1 MYCHYIV
8 FSVYT
13 VENIKSRFFREIVL
27 SLFVQVSSFGG
38 VDECS
43 WSIYIDCCWLLI
55 VDFGVWWRWKRS
67 VSVGIASRRSALLD
81 RKVDLTRAVAAG
93 RQVGT
98 NFRRIGRL
106 TRVSVHARVVTV
118 LRVEVLE
125 LVEVARS
132 VLPLRVWLQCYI
144 SVRILH
150 LENSMSS

>member
-1 MYCHYIV
+1 MYKFHHFAALMSSAGV
-8 FSVYT
+8 FTWIAGICLV
-13 VENIKSRFFREIVL
+13 
-27 SLFVQVSSFGG
+27 
-38 VDECS
+38 
-43 WSIYIDCCWLLI
+43 
-55 VDFGVWWRWKRS
+55 VDFGIWWRWKRS
-67 VSVGIASRRSALLD
+67 VSVWIAPRWSALLD

-132 VLPLRVWLQCYI
+132 VLPLRIWLQCYV

-150 LENSMSS
+150 LEKLISS